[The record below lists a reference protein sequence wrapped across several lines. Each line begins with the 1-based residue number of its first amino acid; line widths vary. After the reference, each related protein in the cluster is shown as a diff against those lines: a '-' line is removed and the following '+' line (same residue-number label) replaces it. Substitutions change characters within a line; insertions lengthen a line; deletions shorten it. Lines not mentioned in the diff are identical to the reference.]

1 MSLPIAPQ
9 LDFSEIPVIDIS
21 PLIAQSDDAATIV
34 HLADACERV
43 GFFYVENHGVGVEIV
58 SRLHQQAQL
67 FFKQPT
73 TRKEQLLVDY
83 KMRGYLPLNYRS
95 FEGEERAA
103 TSHQEGFWIGH
114 ETPDTVERSL
124 DGANRWPDGLPAFR
138 PAMQDYFIAVE
149 ALGRILMRGL
159 ARSLGLDA
167 EALVPLFDNPTTR
180 LKLNHYPPQE
190 TPIDE
195 HHIGV
200 VPHADSGAFTILWQ
214 DSHGGLEIQNK
225 NGEWVGA
232 PPIENTFVVNLGN
245 IMQIWSGGRFSST
258 KHRVI
263 NRGEND
269 RYSVPLFV
277 NPDQEAVIRPLIG
290 DDTMSK
296 DSFIYGK
303 YQMAFWRKAF
313 PIAHDPTV
321 QTGSS
326 VSV

>member
-9 LDFSEIPVIDIS
+9 LDFSEIPVIDLS

-34 HLADACERV
+34 QLADACERV
-43 GFFYVENHGVGVEIV
+43 GFFYVKNHGIGAEIV

-67 FFKQPT
+67 FFKQPVM
-73 TRKEQLLVDY
+73 RKEQLRVDY

-103 TSHQEGFWIGH
+103 TSHQEGFWVGH
-114 ETPDTVERSL
+114 ETPETAERSL
-124 DGANRWPDGLPAFR
+124 DGANRWPADLPAFR
-138 PAMQDYFIAVE
+138 PAMEDYFIAVE
-149 ALGRILMRGL
+149 ALGRVLMRGF
-159 ARSLGLDA
+159 ARSLDLDV
-167 EALVPLFDNPTTR
+167 ETLVPLFDNPTTR

-190 TPIDE
+190 TPTDE

-214 DSHGGLEIQNK
+214 DGHGGLEIQNK
-225 NGEWVGA
+225 KGEWVGA

-269 RYSVPLFV
+269 RYSIPLFV
-277 NPDQEAVIRPLIG
+277 NPNQETVIRPLIG

-296 DSFIYGK
+296 DSFIYGE
-303 YQMAFWRKAF
+303 YQTAFWRKAF
-313 PIAHDPTV
+313 PIAHGPTV
-321 QTGSS
+321 QPSS
-326 VSV
+326 SASV